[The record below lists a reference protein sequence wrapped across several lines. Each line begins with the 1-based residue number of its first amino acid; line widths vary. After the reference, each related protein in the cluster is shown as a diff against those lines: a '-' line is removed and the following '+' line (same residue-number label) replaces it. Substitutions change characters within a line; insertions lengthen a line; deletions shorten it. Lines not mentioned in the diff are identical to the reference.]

1 MIIASIAIYLSSAR
15 FRRDDF
21 YNRLRNKA
29 RSTANLLIDTDKNDA
44 DRFLRIEKDSPVNLQ
59 NQKIIILNFK
69 NDTVYTSDK
78 NGEIKIRK
86 KIIERIRSGSRVSYM
101 QDAFE
106 VSRYTVFY

>member
-1 MIIASIAIYLSSAR
+1 MCI
-15 FRRDDF
+15 RD
-21 YNRLRNKA
+21 R
-29 RSTANLLIDTDKNDA
+29 NDA

-78 NGEIKIRK
+78 NGAIKINK
-86 KIIERIRSGSRVSYM
+86 NIIERIRSDSKVSFR

-106 VSRYTVFY
+106 VLGILYSTKYDRFVVIAAATDIEGTLHLEKLKNIL